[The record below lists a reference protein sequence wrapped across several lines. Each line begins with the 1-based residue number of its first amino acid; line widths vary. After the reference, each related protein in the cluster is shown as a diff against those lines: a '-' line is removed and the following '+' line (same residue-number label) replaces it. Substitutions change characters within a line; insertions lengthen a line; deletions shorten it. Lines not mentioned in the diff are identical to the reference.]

1 MICENIMI
9 SDDAYEYDVFISYSH
24 KDQNWV
30 REYLYPALVKNNI
43 KVIIDYRDFS
53 PGDYIVREIENAV
66 ERSRKTILVLS
77 PNYLES
83 DWTEFENLLV
93 QTIDPAAKNRRLL
106 PLMIAPCD
114 LPIRLRSLSYLDF
127 SDHSNFN
134 QEMKRLM
141 SAIKEGG
148 EQSKKVTNKR
158 KSVSLLNPYVLVVDD
173 KENWQKMLGG
183 LLREE
188 GFVVEVASNFSQA
201 LDTIIKS
208 SIWST
213 TFDLALCII
222 DLNLTGFD
230 PDNRDGIGLLAVC
243 KLSGIP
249 SIVVSSNVS
258 SKSEAK
264 LKEQFGAKAVF
275 SKGTFSEREFIEFVH
290 KTIL

>member
-1 MICENIMI
+1 MI
-9 SDDAYEYDVFISYSH
+9 SDYAYEYDVFISYSH
-24 KDQNWV
+24 KDQKWI
-30 REYLYPALVKNNI
+30 REYLYPALVNNKI
-43 KVIIDYRDFS
+43 KVIIDYRDFY
-53 PGDYIVREIENAV
+53 PGDFIVREIVNAI
-66 ERSRKTILVLS
+66 ERSKKTILVLS

-93 QTIDPAAKNRRLL
+93 QTIDPAAKKRRLL
-106 PLMIAPCD
+106 PLLLTPCE

-127 SDHSNFN
+127 TNHNNFN
-134 QEMKRLM
+134 QQMKRLVY
-141 SAIKEGG
+141 AIKEDG
-148 EQSKKVTNKR
+148 EQSKIISTNQ
-158 KSVSLLNPYVLVVDD
+158 KSVSLLNPYILVVDD
-173 KENWQKMLGG
+173 KENWRKMLGG

-188 GFVVEVASNFSQA
+188 GFNVDVASNFSQA
-201 LDTIIKS
+201 LDAIIKS

-213 TFDLALCII
+213 TFDLVLCIV

-243 KLSGIP
+243 KLSNIP

-264 LKEQFGAKAVF
+264 LKDQFGAKAVF
-275 SKGTFSEREFIEFVH
+275 SKGTFSEREFIDYVH